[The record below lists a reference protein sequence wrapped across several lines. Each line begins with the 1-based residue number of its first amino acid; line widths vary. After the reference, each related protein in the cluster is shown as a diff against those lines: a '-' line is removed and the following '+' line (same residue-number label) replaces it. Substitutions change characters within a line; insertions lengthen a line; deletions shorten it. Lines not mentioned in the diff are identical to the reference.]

1 MMGLWRT
8 KSGGPKHVHVQE
20 SLHFAVTLL
29 YIDISEKTYIKE
41 SSELKINN
49 TGIANNTK

>member
-1 MMGLWRT
+1 MFTFRNLC
-8 KSGGPKHVHVQE
+8 
-20 SLHFAVTLL
+20 TLL

-49 TGIANNTK
+49 TGIANNTKYDGIAKLSIKC